1 MTVFFNFYHQCKLD
15 NMKVLIQGLGE
26 APATIELALK
36 KVKPDVTYI
45 LCSDYQLAYVHKGYS
60 KPNREVVQE
69 AARKA
74 NAKVIFRRC
83 NIFDPESINNT
94 IRGILKGI
102 NPYGD
107 EVTINYAGGSAPV
120 RLFLGVLGV
129 GLSRICPKTRV
140 LYAIHY
146 PKDVKIT
153 ANQTEK
159 LQEFLPTDL
168 GLLLSFVEKR
178 SQSKRPRQR

>member
-1 MTVFFNFYHQCKLD
+1 M
-15 NMKVLIQGLGE
+15 GE
-26 APATIELALK
+26 VPATIETALK
-36 KVKPDVTYI
+36 KEKPNVTYI
-45 LCSDYQLAYVHKGYS
+45 LCSDYQLAYIYKGYS

-83 NIFDPESINNT
+83 DIFSLESINNT
-94 IRGILKGI
+94 IRGILKVI
-102 NPYGD
+102 DPYGD
-107 EVTINYAGGSAPV
+107 EVTINYTGGSAPV

-129 GLSRICPKTRV
+129 GLSRICPKTKV

-146 PKDVKIT
+146 PKDVKMA
-153 ANQTEK
+153 ANQTNK